1 MILTTWICYYF
12 VIYLNLKLSPKEFK
26 ANRANIS
33 VVTHVWKNISS
44 ENGLFPSLPSGI
56 WEKEHHSLWRD
67 PCFHRNEMIW
77 GSCPSLRGLYSRQ
90 VWKPIVCLEDKTK
103 PFGSG
108 PLRWADS
115 VPTWGLW
122 ESISHPHHAR
132 WCPQMLQWR
141 GGWTHLKPRGLGS
154 GTGVLAGLTGGRHGP
169 ASLSA
174 AGGGVLALLLGSL
187 ELPPAAPVG
196 DDAWKP
202 TFYLILSKL
211 FFFNF

>member
-12 VIYLNLKLSPKEFK
+12 VIYLNPKLSPKEFK

-108 PLRWADS
+108 PL
-115 VPTWGLW
+115 
-122 ESISHPHHAR
+122 
-132 WCPQMLQWR
+132 Q
-141 GGWTHLKPRGLGS
+141 
-154 GTGVLAGLTGGRHGP
+154 
-169 ASLSA
+169 
-174 AGGGVLALLLGSL
+174 
-187 ELPPAAPVG
+187 
-196 DDAWKP
+196 
-202 TFYLILSKL
+202 
-211 FFFNF
+211 